1 MILSFLSILNN
12 PPAVI
17 GVGGSILPLAH
28 AHPCSR
34 KPAAEAEAEIGWL
47 AGWLAGRL
55 AGLGDVSDTSWG
67 AYPGRLPELGWGV
80 LEGGGQKGAKVLK
93 SAKSAPFC
101 TFSSLFAFWAPKCK
115 NSEILLQS

>member
-1 MILSFLSILNN
+1 MPTLT
-12 PPAVI
+12 
-17 GVGGSILPLAH
+17 
-28 AHPCSR
+28 PCSR

-67 AYPGRLPELGWGV
+67 TSPGRLPELGWGV

-93 SAKSAPFC
+93 SGPFC
-101 TFSSLFAFWAPKCK
+101 ILALLSHFGAPHAKIMELSSKTHFLHFWAPKVAK
-115 NSEILLQS
+115 YRYEYKPFRALAQKV